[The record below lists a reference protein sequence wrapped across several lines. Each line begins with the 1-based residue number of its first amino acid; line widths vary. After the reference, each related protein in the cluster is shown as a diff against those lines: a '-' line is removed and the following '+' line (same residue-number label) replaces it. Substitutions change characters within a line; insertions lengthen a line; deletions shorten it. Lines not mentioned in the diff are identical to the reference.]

1 MNRFQVEYSETNK
14 ETKHTLGQDCWSY
27 LDRRANEGER
37 EQRKKENHKELPGS
51 YSKGS
56 GPVKNKNG
64 NEITSENLKHER
76 WPEHFTQVLNRPKP
90 TETAT
95 VDENFGDQLDIE
107 LKIKKTI
114 NKLKNN
120 NKAPGI
126 DSLESELT

>member
-1 MNRFQVEYSETNK
+1 MLIIFRQK
-14 ETKHTLGQDCWSY
+14 IKWG
-27 LDRRANEGER
+27 
-37 EQRKKENHKELPGS
+37 RKRDPKSRITRELPGS

-107 LKIKKTI
+107 LEPPSKRLRKPLTNLKTTT
-114 NKLKNN
+114 KLL
-120 NKAPGI
+120 A
-126 DSLESELT
+126 